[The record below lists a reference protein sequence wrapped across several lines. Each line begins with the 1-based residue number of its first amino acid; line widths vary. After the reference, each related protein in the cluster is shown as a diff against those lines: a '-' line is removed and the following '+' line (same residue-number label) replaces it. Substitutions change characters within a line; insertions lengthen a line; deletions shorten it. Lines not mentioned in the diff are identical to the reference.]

1 MICHNNFR
9 KLGDRPWGR
18 DGKWVYIVVFSK
30 ISKWKLGDRPPD
42 LGEMRVLQPLDFI
55 SRVAAP

>member
-1 MICHNNFR
+1 MNR
-9 KLGDRPWGR
+9 RGKLGDRPWGR
-18 DGKWVYIVVFSK
+18 DGKWVYIAVFSK

-42 LGEMRVLQPLDFI
+42 LGEMRVLQPLGFI